1 MFGFEMTTVIHA
13 AWALAGAFVMN
24 FIWYYLHKFLSYRQE
39 RRLRQEYSINL
50 PVTMEEVESEK
61 KLLQARHELALA
73 QTETRIA
80 EIKVQEAEALAK
92 VDESLDRIALLQ
104 RQIEA
109 FNLETAAKKARDRV
123 KTSKFSPSDQPQ

>member
-13 AWALAGAFVMN
+13 GWALAGALIMN
-24 FIWYYLHKFLSYRQE
+24 FIWFYLHKFLAYRQE
-39 RRLRQEYSINL
+39 RRLRQDYSINL
-50 PVTMEEVESEK
+50 PVTMEEVESDK

-80 EIKVQEAEALAK
+80 EIKVMEAEALAK

-109 FNLETAAKKARDRV
+109 FNLENAAKKARERV
-123 KTSKFSPSDQPQ
+123 RASQSSSSD

>member
-1 MFGFEMTTVIHA
+1 MFGFEMTVVMHA

-39 RRLRQEYSINL
+39 RTLRQEYSINL
-50 PVTMEEVESEK
+50 PITMEEVESDK

-73 QTETRIA
+73 QTEMRIA
-80 EIKVQEAEALAK
+80 EIKVMEAEALAK
-92 VDESLDRIALLQ
+92 VDDSLDRIALLQ

-109 FNLETAAKKARDRV
+109 YRLESIAKTARERV
-123 KTSKFSPSDQPQ
+123 KTSKSSSSD

>member
-1 MFGFEMTTVIHA
+1 MFGFEMTTVVNA
-13 AWALAGAFVMN
+13 AWAFAGAFVMN

-39 RRLRQEYSINL
+39 QNLRQEYSINL
-50 PVTMEEVESEK
+50 PITMEEVESEK
-61 KLLQARHELALA
+61 KLLQARHEHALA
-73 QTETRIA
+73 QTELRIA

-109 FNLETAAKKARDRV
+109 FNLEKTAKTARERV
-123 KTSKFSPSDQPQ
+123 RSGKDSTTSQ

>member
-24 FIWYYLHKFLSYRQE
+24 FIWFYLHKFLAYRQE
-39 RRLRQEYSINL
+39 RRLRQDYSINL
-50 PVTMEEVESEK
+50 PVTMEEVESDK

-80 EIKVQEAEALAK
+80 EIKVMEAEALAK
-92 VDESLDRIALLQ
+92 VDESLDRIAMLQ

-109 FNLETAAKKARDRV
+109 FNLENAAKKARERV
-123 KTSKFSPSDQPQ
+123 RASKSSSSD

>member
-24 FIWYYLHKFLSYRQE
+24 FIWFYLHKFLAYRQE
-39 RRLRQEYSINL
+39 RRLRQDYSINL
-50 PVTMEEVESEK
+50 PVTMEEVESDK

-80 EIKVQEAEALAK
+80 EIKVMEAEALAK

-109 FNLETAAKKARDRV
+109 FNLENAAKKARERV
-123 KTSKFSPSDQPQ
+123 RASQSSSSD

>member
-13 AWALAGAFVMN
+13 GWALAGAFVMN
-24 FIWYYLHKFLSYRQE
+24 FIWFYLHKFLAYRQE
-39 RRLRQEYSINL
+39 RRLRQDYSINL
-50 PVTMEEVESEK
+50 PVTMEEVESDK

-80 EIKVQEAEALAK
+80 EIKVMEAEALAK

-109 FNLETAAKKARDRV
+109 FNLENAAKKARERV
-123 KTSKFSPSDQPQ
+123 RASQSSSSD

>member
-24 FIWYYLHKFLSYRQE
+24 FIWFYLHKFLAYRQE
-39 RRLRQEYSINL
+39 RRLRQDYSINL
-50 PVTMEEVESEK
+50 PVTMEEVESDK

-80 EIKVQEAEALAK
+80 EIKVMEAEALAK
-92 VDESLDRIALLQ
+92 VDESLDRIAMLQ

-109 FNLETAAKKARDRV
+109 FNLENAAKKARERV
-123 KTSKFSPSDQPQ
+123 RASQSSSSD